1 VLTDA
6 YRSLLWYLL
15 VGTRGGP
22 NRSRILDALFN
33 GPKNAHRLAD
43 SLSLDY
49 RTVRHHL
56 VLLEKNGIVNRPV
69 GDAYATPYELAP
81 HVALHFDVV
90 QEVRSGGAA
99 GRRHSVVVTVG
110 HREGGRA

>member
-1 VLTDA
+1 VGVALTDA

-22 NRSRILDALFN
+22 NRSRILDELLES
-33 GPKNAHRLAD
+33 PKNAHRLAE

-56 VLLEKNGIVNRPV
+56 LLLEKNGIVTRPV
-69 GDAYATPYELAP
+69 GDAYGTPYELSP

-90 QEVRSGGAA
+90 QEVRRGGTA
-99 GRRHSVVVTVG
+99 GRRRPIVLSV
-110 HREGGRA
+110 GRSE

>member
-1 VLTDA
+1 LTDA

-22 NRSRILDALFN
+22 NRSRILDELLES
-33 GPKNAHRLAD
+33 PKNAHLLAAT
-43 SLSLDY
+43 LSLDY

-56 VLLEKNGIVNRPV
+56 LLLERNGIVTRPV

-90 QEVRSGGAA
+90 QEVRRGGTS
-99 GRRHSVVVTVG
+99 GRRRPIVVTVG
-110 HREGGRA
+110 HSERGQL